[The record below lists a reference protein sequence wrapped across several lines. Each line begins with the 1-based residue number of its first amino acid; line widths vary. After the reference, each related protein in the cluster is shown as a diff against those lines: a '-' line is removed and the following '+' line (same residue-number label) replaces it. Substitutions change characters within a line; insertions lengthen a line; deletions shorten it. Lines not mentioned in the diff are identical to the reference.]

1 MKNVKLK
8 LAVLGALSLV
18 SAQAVATG
26 LVALPTAGY
35 TSASTNVAGVAD
47 YQLVPGTYQPNGTT
61 GWVTCNKLSGNYG
74 SGTYTVP
81 TNVANPAGDNFCAV
95 FPGGGR
101 SLTTSPVSTIATA
114 VAAATTTNITAN
126 SETLASMT
134 QRTWRNAGSTECVF
148 AKLFDF
154 STTATFDYNPQL
166 GGSQRFEAND
176 IALGGFSTTA
186 TVQAGYYHT
195 ATTDSPVFRVGR
207 SFTSVQMQADLANP
221 TTLPAAGFVHRPITV
236 TAPAA
241 STEINGVGQT
251 LTGSVGLVVPTAAQQ
266 TSAIRTNWVDFM
278 LDSTGGT
285 DEDGTTSQNSPV
297 LYVQAACNG
306 STANTA
312 NTIRIRQTGQETQP
326 WVTILATGQTRVGAN
341 ANF

>member
-8 LAVLGALSLV
+8 LAVLSALGVLSLP
-18 SAQAVATG
+18 AFATG
-26 LVALPTAGY
+26 LVDLPTAGY
-35 TSASTNVAGVAD
+35 TTASSNVAGVAD
-47 YQLVPGTYQPNGTT
+47 YKLVTGTYQPNGTT
-61 GWVTCNKLSGNYG
+61 GWVTCNKSTGNYG
-74 SGTYTVP
+74 SGSYTVP
-81 TNVANPAGDNFCAV
+81 TTTVDNFCAV

-101 SLTTSPVSTIATA
+101 NLTTSPVSTVATA
-114 VAAATTTNITAN
+114 VAVISTTNITAN
-126 SETLASMT
+126 SETLASFS
-134 QRTWRNAGSTECVF
+134 QRTWRNSTNTECVF

-176 IALGGFSTTA
+176 IAFGGFSTTP
-186 TVQAGYYHT
+186 TVKAGYYHT
-195 ATTDSPVFRVGR
+195 ATTDSPIFRVGR
-207 SFTSVQMQADLANP
+207 SFTSVQMQADLTNP
-221 TTLPAAGFVHRPITV
+221 NTLPAAGFVHRPITV

-297 LYVQAACNG
+297 MYVQAACDG
-306 STANTA
+306 TVSTTSNTV
-312 NTIRIRQTGQETQP
+312 RIRQTGQETQP
-326 WVTILATGQTRVGAN
+326 WVTILTSGQTRNSAN